1 MASRPFASR
10 MCGFTLLEI
19 MVALAIFSTLAA
31 AVLSASQY
39 VVRQTGAVE
48 ERLFAA
54 WLADNHLN
62 ELRLQTGWPLDQQQR
77 IVSMDRRDWLLRQRI
92 SVSPDPRLLKVDVD
106 VSLSGRE
113 HTVHRA
119 SGWIPH
125 RDE

>member
-10 MCGFTLLEI
+10 MGGFTLLEI

-54 WLADNHLN
+54 WLVDNHLN

-106 VSLSGRE
+106 VSLSGCE
-113 HTVHRA
+113 QTVHRT